1 MDECLLIG
9 RDVEAFRENAISGRL
24 GQAQLLLL
32 DYFGAMLT
40 QPADNF
46 IHSRRG
52 GPKHID
58 AGVARVVPLATDP
71 DLTNGESAAVGEDFI
86 QHLWQ
91 DQRIDDMAAQ
101 FDLFGK
107 HLINECPA
115 KPYAGAG
122 FLSTA
127 EQVRKTSAA

>member
-46 IHSRRG
+46 IHGRRG
-52 GPKHID
+52 WPRYID
-58 AGVARVVPLATDP
+58 AGVAGVVPLAAN
-71 DLTNGESAAVGEDFI
+71 LNLANGESAAVGEDFI

-91 DQRIDDMAAQ
+91 DQRVDDMAAQ
-101 FDLFGK
+101 LDLFGK
-107 HLINECPA
+107 
-115 KPYAGAG
+115 
-122 FLSTA
+122 
-127 EQVRKTSAA
+127 